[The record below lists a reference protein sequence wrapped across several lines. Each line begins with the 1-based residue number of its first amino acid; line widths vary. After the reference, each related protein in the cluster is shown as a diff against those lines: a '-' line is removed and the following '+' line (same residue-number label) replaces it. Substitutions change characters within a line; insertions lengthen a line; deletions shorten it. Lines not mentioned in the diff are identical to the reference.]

1 MDANGG
7 TRLGSSKHEGLN
19 VWTNSVHV
27 QENAV
32 LGGQKI
38 KEMAGIWMPMDVH
51 VWVLLS
57 MKALMYGQILY
68 MFNIIWDII

>member
-19 VWTNSVHV
+19 VWTNFVHV

-32 LGGQKI
+32 LGGQKM
-38 KEMAGIWMPMDVH
+38 KDMAGI
-51 VWVLLS
+51 
-57 MKALMYGQILY
+57 
-68 MFNIIWDII
+68 